1 LQLNTRHVRVMPI
14 IGTLALTLVGGV
26 FLQAADGVLIVEKST
41 TGSSTT
47 TNQIQIE
54 KTRMRAET
62 TGQNGEKQV
71 ILFDGTKQVL
81 SIVNLDKKTYSEIT
95 KEDVDR
101 LSGQMNDAMAMMQ
114 AQMANL
120 PPAQRAQMEAM
131 MKGRTGGPAQ
141 APKTEYRKAGTD
153 SVGKWTCDKYEGYQN
168 NQKTVELCTVDPKT
182 LGFGLA
188 DFEVSQQL
196 AAFFGKL
203 VPGGSQ
209 AMFQIG
215 KLEDQGFSGVP
226 VRRQTLGAR
235 PTTSELQDVTHQS
248 FPDAIFAV
256 PPGFEKEASPFGGR
270 GGRGRGRGQN

>member
-1 LQLNTRHVRVMPI
+1 LLSNLKCVRIVT
-14 IGTLALTLVGGV
+14 TLGVLSLMLLGGA

-41 TGSSTT
+41 TGSGTT
-47 TNQIQIE
+47 TNQIQME

-62 TGQNGEKQV
+62 TGQNGEKQAV
-71 ILFDGTKQVL
+71 LFDGTKQVM

-101 LSGQMNDAMAMMQ
+101 LSGQMNDAMAQMQ
-114 AQMANL
+114 AQMANV
-120 PPAQRAQMEAM
+120 PPAQRAQIEAM
-131 MKGRTGGPAQ
+131 MKGRMGGPAP
-141 APKTEYRKAGTD
+141 APKTEYKKTGTD
-153 SVGKWTCDKYEGYQN
+153 NVGKWTCDKYEGYQN

-182 LGFGLA
+182 LGFGVA

-209 AMFQIG
+209 AMFQFG
-215 KLEDQGFSGVP
+215 KVEDQGFGGVP
-226 VRRQTLGAR
+226 VRRQTFGAR
-235 PTTSELQDVTHQS
+235 PTTSELQEVTHQS

-256 PPGFEKEASPFGGR
+256 PSGFAKEASPLS
-270 GGRGRGRGQN
+270 GRGRGRGQS

>member
-1 LQLNTRHVRVMPI
+1 MKRVRIVTI
-14 IGTLALTLVGGV
+14 LGAFSLALSGGV
-26 FLQAADGVLIVEKST
+26 CLQAADGVLIVEKST

-62 TGQNGEKQV
+62 TGQNGEKQAF
-71 ILFDGTKQVL
+71 LFDGTKQVM

-101 LSGQMNDAMAMMQ
+101 LSGQMNDAMAQMQ
-114 AQMANL
+114 AQMANM
-120 PPAQRAQMEAM
+120 PPAQRAQVEAM
-131 MKGRTGGPAQ
+131 MKGRMGGPAQ
-141 APKTEYRKAGTD
+141 APKTEYRKTGTD

-168 NQKTVELCTVDPKT
+168 NQKIVELCTVDPKI
-182 LGFGLA
+182 LGFGPA

-203 VPGGSQ
+203 VPGGAQ

-215 KLEDQGFSGVP
+215 KMEDQGFSGVP
-226 VRRQTLGAR
+226 VRRLTFGAR
-235 PTTSELQDVTHQS
+235 PTASEMQEVTHQS
-248 FPDAIFAV
+248 FPDATFAV
-256 PPGFEKEASPFGGR
+256 PSGFEKEASPFGGR